1 MTNDIIIDNK
11 DLSIESEDIAKANA
25 KALVVKIKA
34 TKSTKATITKAQ
46 KETFKQECIKEYLA
60 EEKAK
65 IDKIEQDKIDEVKN
79 FDKEVGGQMIEL
91 EVTGFFKTFNSKR
104 KIPFAV
110 TVKMPKLLF
119 PSWINNHL
127 QTRYLTEQLD
137 KIYFEMGVEYVIE
150 FNIISKKL
158 LCEPISFFGKKFK
171 DLDLNDYQD
180 IATHYNLR
188 SIGSHR
194 QRKTM
199 ELNRKIFADHYIVNV
214 LKQSLSSLE
223 RENKFSRRTVVNYN
237 LLDNLVIKFVKKEK
251 QSDNNVEELFN
262 SIKVNKKKY
271 DENGFLIEII
281 NGKEMV
287 NLS

>member
-1 MTNDIIIDNK
+1 
-11 DLSIESEDIAKANA
+11 
-25 KALVVKIKA
+25 
-34 TKSTKATITKAQ
+34 
-46 KETFKQECIKEYLA
+46 
-60 EEKAK
+60 
-65 IDKIEQDKIDEVKN
+65 
-79 FDKEVGGQMIEL
+79 MIEL

-237 LLDNLVIKFVKKEK
+237 LLE
-251 QSDNNVEELFN
+251 
-262 SIKVNKKKY
+262 
-271 DENGFLIEII
+271 
-281 NGKEMV
+281 
-287 NLS
+287 